1 MEFSKINKVAVLGL
15 GVSGRACSKFLLSC
29 GKIVFAFDQNFTSLE
44 NHPEVRCVIDQGL
57 NFSNQDFLFVNVD
70 FDLVILSPGIAF
82 SHIWVEKALK
92 KGFLVMGEVEFA
104 LHFIKNPIVAITGS
118 NGKTTTTSL
127 VTHVLNDNNLKA
139 ISLGNIG
146 FSLSSYLMQQ
156 DTTNI
161 CVLELSS
168 FQLETI
174 YQRSFDVAMIL
185 NIQPNH
191 LDRYESFNDYALAK
205 LKIKELVKP
214 EGVFLISKQVQ
225 NLFAIDATVFEEE
238 SFASQ
243 VENAAF
249 AICKQFGI
257 TKEKF
262 ANSLQSFQKPPHR
275 LEKILEI
282 DGVTFINDSK
292 ASNIDAVIYAL
303 KQIFSP
309 VVLIVG
315 GKDKGSSYLPWIEAF
330 QGRVKHLIA
339 YGSSK
344 DKIFQEIGHVFDV
357 ETFLPFEEAFN
368 RAVSLAKK
376 GDCVLLSPGCSSYD
390 QFQNFEHRGNVFKQL
405 VGKVNDGAK
414 KNNTHSSD
422 H

>member
-1 MEFSKINKVAVLGL
+1 MDFSKINTVAVLGL
-15 GVSGRACSKFLLSC
+15 GISGRACSEFLLSC
-29 GKIVFAFDQNFTSLE
+29 GKTVFAFDQDFNSLQT
-44 NHPEVRCVIDQGL
+44 HPDVKFAIKQGL
-57 NFSNQDFLFVNVD
+57 NFSNEDFSLVHID
-70 FDLVILSPGIAF
+70 FDLVILSPGISF
-82 SHIWVEKALK
+82 SHIWVESALK

-104 LHFIKNPIVAITGS
+104 LHFIRNPIVAITGS

-127 VTHVLNDNNLKA
+127 VTHVLNENNIKA
-139 ISLGNIG
+139 VSLGNIG
-146 FSLSSYLMQQ
+146 FSLSSYLKQQ
-156 DTTNI
+156 DPSKI

-191 LDRYESFNDYALAK
+191 LDRYESFNHYALAK
-205 LKIKELVKP
+205 LKMRQLVKP
-214 EGVFLISKQVQ
+214 EGVFFISKQVQ

-238 SFASQ
+238 SFVSQ

-275 LEKILEI
+275 LEKVLEI

-303 KQIFSP
+303 KQVSSP

-330 QGRVKHLIA
+330 EGKVKHLIA

-357 ETFLPFEEAFN
+357 ETFLPFEDAFN

-405 VGKVNDGAK
+405 VRKVNDGTK